1 MTYFFTKIEADNPV
15 DGKKDGIHYAS
26 ASSLEGPWSALT
38 PERLPGMWR
47 DSEGPSPVWTGE
59 ECILYYDASDGL
71 GAVRSRDLETWEDA
85 THLLTPPEAFKHG
98 TVARVRWQR

>member
-1 MTYFFTKIEADNPV
+1 M
-15 DGKKDGIHYAS
+15 
-26 ASSLEGPWSALT
+26 
-38 PERLPGMWR
+38 
-47 DSEGPSPVWTGE
+47 WTGE